1 MSDEGIVACVEIGGV
16 GAVFRCV
23 FGGFVSSFFFEVL
36 IFLCCGN
43 IVYSYY
49 FVVLPQI
56 LRL

>member
-1 MSDEGIVACVEIGGV
+1 MCWAGECCLCIDKGCRGGF
-16 GAVFRCV
+16 GRM
-23 FGGFVSSFFFEVL
+23 FGGFMSSFFFGVL
-36 IFLCCGN
+36 IFLCCEN